1 MEDFPE
7 ILSIKALLLTT
18 LEKVDAIEKKMM
30 KKPLKRTQNRQQRV
44 DILLSKKL
52 AMLERNQQKR
62 QHEPH

>member
-18 LEKVDAIEKKMM
+18 LEKVDAIEKKML
-30 KKPLKRTQNRQQRV
+30 KKPSKRMQNRQQRV

-62 QHEPH
+62 HGNN